1 MQQSD
6 FISAAELSQ
15 LPATR
20 STPSIGSKRRT
31 FELSQKRTSELGCYT
46 RNTGNKHYGNS
57 DILDAL
63 RTLRWLVNCPRHPP
77 ILGHGRSRGRHSG
90 GKKLIT
96 LWCST

>member
-15 LPATR
+15 LTGYTVNA
-20 STPSIGSKRRT
+20 SIGSKRRT

-57 DILDAL
+57 RNWTDA
-63 RTLRWLVNCPRHPP
+63 TL
-77 ILGHGRSRGRHSG
+77 
-90 GKKLIT
+90 
-96 LWCST
+96 